1 MMNLVKI
8 TYDNRS
14 EIITIEDVKCNF
26 KEGESMKMFPV
37 EITGDIY
44 SDLYDPIDS
53 ISIYYQYNNIYNRFE
68 EAEDYFNSLELDL
81 KSINYFEIQKYNK
94 IIYRN

>member
-8 TYDNRS
+8 TYDNRT
-14 EIITIEDVKCNF
+14 EIITIEDVKYKF
-26 KEGESMKMFPV
+26 KEGESKKLFPV

-44 SDLYDPIDS
+44 SDLYDPVDS
-53 ISIYYQYNNIYNRFE
+53 ISIYYQYNDIYNRFE
-68 EAEDYFNSLELDL
+68 EAENYFNSLELDL
-81 KSINYFEIQKYNK
+81 KNINYFELQKYNK

>member
-14 EIITIEDVKCNF
+14 EILTIEDVNCKF
-26 KEGESMKMFPV
+26 KEGESKKLFPV

-44 SDLYDPIDS
+44 SDLYDPVDS
-53 ISIYYQYNNIYNRFE
+53 ITLYYQYSDIYNRFE

-81 KSINYFEIQKYNK
+81 KNINYFELQKYNK